1 MNAPLLNAPLVR
13 LIERM
18 NAAVIAPADDLP
30 PLVTAALAESVAQP
44 DWLTADQC
52 RASHDHYTR
61 HVLYGDPDGRYTIVA
76 IVWGARQ
83 RSPIHA
89 HHTWCGVGV
98 YSGTINEALYREN
111 ADGGP
116 PVLSNIAVR
125 GTGTL
130 SFDNP
135 NDGIHRIANNEA
147 DPAVSIHIYGIDRA
161 RITTGVNRVLGWA

>member
-1 MNAPLLNAPLVR
+1 MSAPLHRLV
-13 LIERM
+13 ERM
-18 NAAVIAPADDLP
+18 NTAVTAPAGDLP
-30 PLVTAALAESVAQP
+30 SLVTAALEESVAQP
-44 DWLTADQC
+44 DWLTAEQC

-98 YSGTINEALYREN
+98 YRGRISEALYREN
-111 ADGGP
+111 VDGGP
-116 PVLSNIAVR
+116 PVLSNITMRDA
-125 GTGTL
+125 GTL
-130 SFDNP
+130 SFDQP
-135 NDGIHRIANNEA
+135 NGSIHRIANNET
-147 DPAVSIHIYGIDRA
+147 DPAVSIHIYGVDRA

>member
-1 MNAPLLNAPLVR
+1 MSAPLHRLV
-13 LIERM
+13 ERM
-18 NAAVIAPADDLP
+18 NAAVAAPADELP
-30 PLVTAALAESVAQP
+30 VLVTAALEESVARP
-44 DWLTADQC
+44 DWLTAEQC
-52 RASHDHYTR
+52 RPSHDHYTR
-61 HVLYGDPDGRYTIVA
+61 HVLYGDPNGRYTIVA

-98 YSGTINEALYREN
+98 YRGKINEALYRED

-125 GTGTL
+125 GAGTL
-130 SFDNP
+130 SFDRP

-147 DPAVSIHIYGIDRA
+147 DAAVSIHIYGIDRA
-161 RITTGVNRVLGWA
+161 KITTGVNRVLGWA

>member
-1 MNAPLLNAPLVR
+1 MNIPLHRLVD
-13 LIERM
+13 RM
-18 NAAVIAPADDLP
+18 NRAVTAPADELP
-30 PLVTAALAESVAQP
+30 SRVTAALEESMANP
-44 DWLTADQC
+44 DWLTAEQC

-98 YSGTINEALYREN
+98 YRGKINEALYREN
-111 ADGGP
+111 VDGGP
-116 PVLSNIAVR
+116 PVLSSIAVR
-125 GTGTL
+125 DAGTL
-130 SFDNP
+130 SFDQP
-135 NDGIHRIANNEA
+135 NDGIHRIANTEPDA
-147 DPAVSIHIYGIDRA
+147 AVSIHIYGVDRA

>member
-1 MNAPLLNAPLVR
+1 MN
-13 LIERM
+13 E
-18 NAAVIAPADDLP
+18 AVTAPADELP
-30 PLVTAALAESVAQP
+30 SLVTAALEESMART
-44 DWLTADQC
+44 DWLTPEQC

-98 YSGTINEALYREN
+98 YRGKINEALYREN
-111 ADGGP
+111 VDGGS

-130 SFDNP
+130 SFDKP
-135 NDGIHRIANNEA
+135 NDGIHRIANNESGA
-147 DPAVSIHIYGIDRA
+147 AVSIHIYGVDRA
-161 RITTGVNRVLGWA
+161 RITTDVNRVLGWA